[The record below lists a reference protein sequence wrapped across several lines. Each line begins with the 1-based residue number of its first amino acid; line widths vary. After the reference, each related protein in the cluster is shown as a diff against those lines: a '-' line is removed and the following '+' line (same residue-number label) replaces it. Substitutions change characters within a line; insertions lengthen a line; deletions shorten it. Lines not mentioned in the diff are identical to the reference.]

1 MGAGKAAGVF
11 AVGVSWGGLHHE
23 ERLREA
29 GADVVV
35 HTTEELLGVL

>member
-23 ERLREA
+23 ERLRET

-35 HTTEELLGVL
+35 HTTEELLSVL